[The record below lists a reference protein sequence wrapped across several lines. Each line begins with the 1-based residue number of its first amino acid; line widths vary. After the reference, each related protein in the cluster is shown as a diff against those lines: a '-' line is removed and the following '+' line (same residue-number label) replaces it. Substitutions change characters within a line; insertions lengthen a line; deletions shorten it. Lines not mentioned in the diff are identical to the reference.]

1 MPPHRRWESVMAG
14 RVAVPDSMDLGSWTA
29 RRAAIGPD
37 HPAVTYGDETLSYAQ
52 FQHRIDCLADQLV
65 AGGVGSGDRVAYLGP
80 NHSAFLIS
88 LFACAR
94 SGATFVPL
102 NFRLTG
108 PELAYILDDC
118 GATTLI
124 ADATLTSVVDEVRSD
139 LSTARY
145 VAVGGHR
152 GGKAST
158 TSSLS
163 ARRSRSRCSPTRR
176 MSPSSCTPRAPPV
189 ARRERC

>member
-1 MPPHRRWESVMAG
+1 M
-14 RVAVPDSMDLGSWTA
+14 TF
-29 RRAAIGPD
+29 
-37 HPAVTYGDETLSYAQ
+37 GDETLSYAQ

-139 LSTARY
+139 LSIARY
-145 VAVGGHR
+145 VAVGE
-152 GGKAST
+152 ASGWESFDDLLAVGTPIAEPVFADPADVAVIMYTSGT
-158 TSSLS
+158 TGRPKLSLIHI
-163 ARRSRSRCSPTRR
+163 
-176 MSPSSCTPRAPPV
+176 
-189 ARRERC
+189 